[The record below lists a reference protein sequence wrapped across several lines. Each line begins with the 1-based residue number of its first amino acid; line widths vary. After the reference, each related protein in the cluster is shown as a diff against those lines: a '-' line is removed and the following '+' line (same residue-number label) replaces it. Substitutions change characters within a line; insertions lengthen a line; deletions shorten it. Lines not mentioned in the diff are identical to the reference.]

1 MSIARTKKTANYTT
15 ISNALIADKSLSW
28 RAKGIAVYL
37 LSKPDDWQ
45 IIREDIEQYATDGIA
60 SVRAGLKELEDAGY
74 LTRTRKIGAHG
85 HFEWDIVLHEAP
97 QPSAENQPV
106 EQPPSADLPPVV
118 NPPAENPPAENR
130 TLLNTDVLKTD
141 LPMTDNQKS
150 EGVDDLTETS
160 QPPAPTP
167 TLAQADVD
175 EFVNATNL
183 PAHAPSPTSGAP
195 PSRIVL
201 TDSPS
206 GPKTVPRVNGVVTSR
221 FFDPRKLVDGL
232 IPEGSGTNPVEV
244 FLEFFE
250 IGPNGCGLTK
260 PQMKALGEAITDLD
274 KWRGV
279 CKTVSLRNGKAY
291 NIENMLDIYLNGF
304 RKESVRHDDRKQ
316 LATAEERTAA
326 IIAKR
331 PELAAYAH
339 FK

>member
-1 MSIARTKKTANYTT
+1 MSGFYTIDNDIIDT
-15 ISNALIADKSLSW
+15 YGKAMGPY
-28 RAKGIAVYL
+28 GIAVYNVIARHADKNGGAFPSYQL
-37 LSKPDDWQ
+37 IEEKT
-45 IIREDIEQYATDGIA
+45 DISRPKVA
-60 SVRAGLKELEDAGY
+60 STIKHLVSLGLIEKENRFRPNGDMTSNHYKLVRAQ
-74 LTRTRKIGAHG
+74 I
-85 HFEWDIVLHEAP
+85 
-97 QPSAENQPV
+97 
-106 EQPPSADLPPVV
+106 PPVV
-118 NPPAENPPAENR
+118 NDVNQVVNDVNYPSSPQILPVVNDVNSNNTHIEQDQ
-130 TLLNTDVLKTD
+130 LNKT
-141 LPMTDNQKS
+141 N

>member
-1 MSIARTKKTANYTT
+1 MSGFYTIDNDIIDT
-15 ISNALIADKSLSW
+15 YGKAMGPY
-28 RAKGIAVYL
+28 GIAVYNVIARHADKNGGAFP
-37 LSKPDDWQ
+37 SYQQKKKKT
-45 IIREDIEQYATDGIA
+45 DISRPKVA
-60 SVRAGLKELEDAGY
+60 STIKHLVSLGLIEKENRFRPNGDMTSNHYKLVRAQ
-74 LTRTRKIGAHG
+74 I
-85 HFEWDIVLHEAP
+85 
-97 QPSAENQPV
+97 
-106 EQPPSADLPPVV
+106 PPVV
-118 NPPAENPPAENR
+118 NDVNSNNTHIEQDQ
-130 TLLNTDVLKTD
+130 LNKT
-141 LPMTDNQKS
+141 N

-160 QPPAPTP
+160 QPPDPTP
-167 TLAQADVD
+167 TLAQADVR
-175 EFVNATNL
+175 EFVNATHL

-304 RKESVRHDDRKQ
+304 RKESVSHDDRKQ
-316 LATAEERTAA
+316 LATAVERTAA